1 MRPRFTL
8 WSNQGILTPK
18 RRSGGSRFL
27 GPIAACL
34 VCAIGAG
41 GVYSQIVAERGTVT
55 TTGAGHAEQPGPPR
69 QSAEPRSAAIDANAR
84 AGAISSESAES
95 AAKPE
100 PEPRRIDVDV
110 RQGLASPR
118 SGGDHSATAERAQ
131 QTASGKSM
139 AAKGSAAK
147 GNAAK
152 SAAART
158 ATAKTATQELS
169 EVKSEPAD
177 AAEANAADGN
187 ADLGKSTAHG
197 NATGKVDQKSRA
209 TRPAARSGSNVQVYV
224 TPDGREILV
233 RRPLRGDGYAA
244 FEPWDR
250 NERSTRRAARSG
262 PFDWFTMGF

>member
-1 MRPRFTL
+1 M

-55 TTGAGHAEQPGPPR
+55 TTGAGHPEQPGPPR
-69 QSAEPRSAAIDANAR
+69 QSAEPRSAAIGANAR
-84 AGAISSESAES
+84 AGATSSESAES

-110 RQGLASPR
+110 RPGLASPR

-131 QTASGKSM
+131 QAASGKSV

-152 SAAART
+152 SAAAK
-158 ATAKTATQELS
+158 TAKTTTQELA

-177 AAEANAADGN
+177 AAEANAAEGN

-197 NATGKVDQKSRA
+197 NATGKVDQKSRT

-224 TPDGREILV
+224 TPDGREISV
-233 RRPLRGDGYAA
+233 RRPVRGDGYAA

-250 NERSTRRAARSG
+250 NERSSRRVPAHSG
-262 PFDWFTMGF
+262 PFDWFTMRF

>member
-1 MRPRFTL
+1 L

-69 QSAEPRSAAIDANAR
+69 QSAEPRSAAIGANAR
-84 AGAISSESAES
+84 AGAISSESAEWAES

-110 RQGLASPR
+110 RPGLASPR
-118 SGGDHSATAERAQ
+118 SGGDHSATAQ
-131 QTASGKSM
+131 QAASGKSV

-152 SAAART
+152 SAAAKT
-158 ATAKTATQELS
+158 ATAKTATQELA
-169 EVKSEPAD
+169 ELKSEPTD
-177 AAEANAADGN
+177 AAEANAAEGN

-197 NATGKVDQKSRA
+197 NATGKVDQKSRT
-209 TRPAARSGSNVQVYV
+209 TRPAARSGSNVQAYV

-250 NERSTRRAARSG
+250 KER
-262 PFDWFTMGF
+262 